1 MSAGWHAVALS
12 PMRAAIARR
21 MVHSKQVAPHFY
33 VSVEVDMTAVLESAA
48 RRNAGHA
55 PDERVTVTAYLL
67 RALAMSL
74 ASHRA
79 FNAIWADDELR
90 LVDAI
95 NIGVAIALD
104 DGLIAPALLDCTDRS
119 VAALAIG
126 LRDLTQRARSGRLR
140 PAEIND
146 ATFTLSNL
154 GMYPISG
161 FTAIITPPQVAI
173 LATARIEPRAV
184 VIGGAV
190 GIRPMLTATLSAD
203 HRALDGASAAAF
215 LADLRAALE
224 AAAEW
229 QDPA

>member
-1 MSAGWHAVALS
+1 MNPGWHAVAIS

-21 MVHSKQVAPHFY
+21 MIRSKQVAPHFY
-33 VSVEVDMTAVLESAA
+33 VSVEIDMTAVLEAMT
-48 RRNAGHA
+48 RHNAGHT

-67 RALAMSL
+67 RALTTSL
-74 ASHRA
+74 AGHRA
-79 FNAIWADDELR
+79 FNAVWADDELR
-90 LVDAI
+90 LVDGI

-104 DGLIAPALLDCTDRS
+104 DGLIAPALLDCSDRS
-119 VAALAIG
+119 VADLAVG

-146 ATFTLSNL
+146 GTFTLSNL

-173 LATARIEPRAV
+173 LATARIDPRPV
-184 VIGGAV
+184 VIDGAV
-190 GIRPMLTATLSAD
+190 GIRPLLTATLSAD
-203 HRALDGASAAAF
+203 HRAVDGASAAAF

-224 AAAEW
+224 AAAVWE
-229 QDPA
+229 DPA